1 MIQKLLIANRGEI
14 AARIARTARRL
25 GVDTVA
31 VYSDPDAEAVH
42 VRACDEA
49 VALRG
54 ATATETY
61 LNIPKLLDAAR
72 RAGCDA
78 VHPGYG
84 FLSERAE
91 LAQAVIDAGLIWV
104 GPRPESILAM
114 GGKVNAR
121 ARMIAAGVPVVPGSH
136 DPNDADRVGYP
147 LMIKADAGGGGRG
160 MRLVH
165 GPAEVPEAL
174 ASAQRE
180 ALGAFGSDR
189 VFLERFIARGKH
201 IEVQILGDTFG
212 RVIALYERD
221 CSAQRRHQKVIEEAP
236 SPSVSPA
243 LRAQIE
249 AAAVR
254 AAEAVNYVGA
264 GTVELLLAEDGAFY
278 FLEMNTRIQ
287 VEHPVTEAITGWDL
301 VEWQLRIAAGEPL
314 PAERPA
320 LSGAAIEARLYAEDP
335 AAQGQPQAGTILD
348 WSVPTLEGLRID
360 AGVTT
365 GSVVSVYYD
374 PMLAKLIVWA
384 PTREEARQ
392 RLIAALRHTSCLGVR
407 NNKAQLLAILRHP
420 DFVQARHH
428 TRWIETEGVT
438 GAGEPPAA
446 ALGAARLAALA
457 QTLTRPRRDERGQAL
472 LPKVALGWRN
482 SRARDAELSID
493 GQAVQW
499 CPAAEGLGAFEVNDP
514 LTGASGRLTLEPPDG
529 AALAFRLDGHRR
541 TARIVR
547 DQDRIWVHTAEA
559 DVCLTLD
566 PPFPDRRVSLPPGSL
581 VAPMPGRVLR
591 VEVAEGD
598 AVVAGQALIVLEAM
612 KTEHTLRA
620 PQDGVVG
627 ALRAV
632 AGALVDAGEL
642 LGVVG

>member
-49 VALRG
+49 IALHG
-54 ATATETY
+54 ATAAETY

-91 LAQAVIDAGLIWV
+91 LAQAVLDAGLIWV

-165 GPAEVPEAL
+165 SPAEVPEAL

-243 LRAQIE
+243 LRAQME

-254 AAEAVNYVGA
+254 AAEAVHYVGA
-264 GTVELLLAEDGAFY
+264 GTVELLLSEDGAFY

-301 VEWQLRIAAGEPL
+301 VEWQLRIASGEPL

-348 WSVPTLEGLRID
+348 WSVPEIEGLRID

-392 RLIAALRHTSCLGVR
+392 RLIVALRRLSCLGLR
-407 NNKAQLLAILRHP
+407 TNKAQLLAILRHP

-428 TRWIETEGVT
+428 TRWIEAEGVT
-438 GAGEPPAA
+438 GVGEAPGAKR
-446 ALGAARLAALA
+446 AARLAALA
-457 QTLTRPRRDERGQAL
+457 HTLGQPRRDERGRAI

-482 SRARDAELSID
+482 SRARDAELLID
-493 GQAVQW
+493 GQAIQW
-499 CPAAEGLGAFEVNDP
+499 RPEPGALGGFQVVDG
-514 LTGASGRLTLEPPDG
+514 LTGATGRLVVEAPDG
-529 AALAFRLDGHRR
+529 AAVAFRLDGHRQ
-541 TARIVR
+541 TARLVR
-547 DQDRIWVHTAEA
+547 DQDRVWVHTAEA

-598 AVVAGQALIVLEAM
+598 TVVAGQALIVLEAM

-632 AGALVDAGEL
+632 VGALVDAGEL